1 MEPVFTSLRFPL
13 SVDAGLKRVAQEPDY
28 SEHVEQ
34 LIIQLLLTS
43 PGERINRPDFGCGLK
58 RMVFAPNNPAA
69 ATLAQTAVHRS
80 LTQWLGSVIEVSS
93 VQVQAIAETLEVR
106 VAYIIKAR
114 GEKRYL
120 NLEVAP

>member
-1 MEPVFTSLRFPL
+1 MEPVFTSLRYPF
-13 SVDAGLKRVAQEPDY
+13 SIDAGLKRVAQEGNY
-28 SEHVEQ
+28 AAHVEQ
-34 LIIQLLLTS
+34 LMIQLLLTS

-69 ATLAQTAVHRS
+69 ATLAQTTVHRA
-80 LTQWLGSVIEVSS
+80 LTQWLGSVIDVSS
-93 VQVQAIAETLEVR
+93 VQVQAVAETLEVR
-106 VAYIIKAR
+106 VGYVIKAR